1 MITTP
6 DACKQVLMDD
16 EHFVTGW
23 PKATLELIG
32 KKSFI
37 GISHEEHK
45 RLRRLTST
53 PINGYEALNTYLH
66 FIDESVVSTL
76 EKWAV
81 MGEFEFL
88 TELRR
93 LTFRIIMKIFLN
105 KESDVIT
112 ESMERVYTDLNYGVR
127 AMAINFPG
135 FAYHK
140 ALKARK
146 RLVEVLQTVLDE
158 RRVASRTC
166 SNPTAKDMVDNL
178 MEIVDENG
186 RKLTDEEIIDVLIMY
201 LNAGHESSGHITMW
215 ATVFL
220 QENPEIFKRAKKEQ
234 TADAGGL
241 TLKEVRKMEYLS
253 QVIDETLR
261 LVNISFVS
269 FRKAT
274 TDVFIN
280 GYIIPKDWRV
290 MLWYRSVHMDPEVY
304 PDPKKFNPSRWDGP
318 PPRAGSF
325 LAFGAGSRLCPGNEL
340 AKLEISV
347 FLHHFLLGYKLTRL
361 NPECPVRYLPHPRP
375 TDNCLARITKLSSS

>member
-1 MITTP
+1 MFGSPTIMITTP

-112 ESMERVYTDLNYGVR
+112 ESLERVYTDLNYGVR

-135 FAYHK
+135 FAYQK
-140 ALKARK
+140 ALKVSILFLPPFRLSLLFIYRFFFHRLGKGWWKFSKQFLTKEELRAERVRIRQRK
-146 RLVEVLQTVLDE
+146 IWWT
-158 RRVASRTC
+158 
-166 SNPTAKDMVDNL
+166 
-178 MEIVDENG
+178 I
-186 RKLTDEEIIDVLIMY
+186 
-201 LNAGHESSGHITMW
+201 
-215 ATVFL
+215 
-220 QENPEIFKRAKKEQ
+220 
-234 TADAGGL
+234 
-241 TLKEVRKMEYLS
+241 
-253 QVIDETLR
+253 
-261 LVNISFVS
+261 
-269 FRKAT
+269 
-274 TDVFIN
+274 
-280 GYIIPKDWRV
+280 
-290 MLWYRSVHMDPEVY
+290 
-304 PDPKKFNPSRWDGP
+304 
-318 PPRAGSF
+318 
-325 LAFGAGSRLCPGNEL
+325 
-340 AKLEISV
+340 
-347 FLHHFLLGYKLTRL
+347 
-361 NPECPVRYLPHPRP
+361 
-375 TDNCLARITKLSSS
+375 